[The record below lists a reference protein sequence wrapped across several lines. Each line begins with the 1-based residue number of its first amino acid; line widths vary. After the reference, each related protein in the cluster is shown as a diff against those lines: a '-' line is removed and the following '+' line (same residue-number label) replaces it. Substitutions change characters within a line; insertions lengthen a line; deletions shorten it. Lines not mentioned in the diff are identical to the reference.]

1 MKAYMM
7 IGVPGSGKSTYAKKL
22 IEIMEYI
29 NKNCKYIDKNCNI
42 VYISRDEIRFSLLKE
57 GDAYFSKENQVY
69 KIFTDKIRENL
80 KAGNDVIIDATHM
93 TWGSRHK
100 VFKNLAGIDG
110 VEVYGI
116 WMRTSFME
124 CAKRNQAREGK
135 YRVPDNQFKNM
146 VDNFEE
152 PELDEGFKNIQEIW

>member
-1 MKAYMM
+1 MKLYMM
-7 IGVPGSGKSTYAKKL
+7 IGVPGSGKSTYAKNF
-22 IEIMEYI
+22 I
-29 NKNCKYIDKNCNI
+29 KYARYKEGRNI
-42 VYISRDEIRFSLLKE
+42 VYISRDEIRFGLLKE
-57 GDAYFSKENQVY
+57 GDSYFSREKQVY
-69 KIFTDKIRENL
+69 KIFIESAKTAL
-80 KAGNDVIIDATHM
+80 KEGKDVLIDATHM

-110 VEVYGI
+110 VEVYGM

-124 CAKRNQAREGK
+124 CVKRNQAREGK
-135 YRVPDNQFKNM
+135 YRVPDDQFKNM